1 MREYWLKPGRET
13 LHGVLSAE
21 LAPALTV
28 DSGDLVNIETLEADW
43 RVSRPDSA
51 CGGAEFF
58 PRRPGLDDGQA
69 LCGPIYVRGLMPGM
83 ALQIEIGAI
92 ETAGWGWSSVGI
104 GDADHL
110 RRLGYAG
117 KEYFQVWDIA
127 DGLCTSPGGLRVP
140 VSPFPGI
147 LAVAPRC
154 GRANTHIPAEHGG
167 NLDCRLL
174 GPGAVL
180 CLPAFHEGGLFSV
193 GDGHAAQGD
202 GESGGTAVECPFK
215 NIRLRLSARPG
226 LIESPVAKTVDGM
239 VTFGFSRDLTAAAYE
254 ALQRMYELMQRY
266 FPLTREDC
274 ITLCS
279 VCADLRVTQLV
290 NGVRGVHAVFPH
302 SVWESLQ
309 EKFAGSALSAGI

>member
-58 PRRPGLDDGQA
+58 SRRPGLDDGQA

-104 GDADHL
+104 GDEDHL

-154 GRANTHIPAEHGG
+154 GRANTHIPAEHGPLPARLSRG
-167 NLDCRLL
+167 RSLL
-174 GPGAVL
+174 GGRRARRAGRRGIRRHRGRVPIQKHP
-180 CLPAFHEGGLFSV
+180 PAPER
-193 GDGHAAQGD
+193 
-202 GESGGTAVECPFK
+202 P
-215 NIRLRLSARPG
+215 ARPDRK
-226 LIESPVAKTVDGM
+226 P
-239 VTFGFSRDLTAAAYE
+239 
-254 ALQRMYELMQRY
+254 
-266 FPLTREDC
+266 
-274 ITLCS
+274 
-279 VCADLRVTQLV
+279 
-290 NGVRGVHAVFPH
+290 
-302 SVWESLQ
+302 
-309 EKFAGSALSAGI
+309 GS